1 MNNTKSNTSKPNYR
15 YAVISISI
23 VLYFL
28 GIYLMLYLQSG
39 SIDQMVKEQVS
50 IVVELQ
56 DSLLETEI
64 KRVEEVIGQQLGV
77 VNNSITYHNKSAAK
91 DIMGDD
97 ILLGLNDSQNP
108 FKDMLTFRLQ
118 AESYTDSNLESI
130 NKVLTQESVVHDIFF
145 ESESD
150 IGVHDFIKK
159 LSLLFLILSLVF
171 VALALIIIHNTL
183 SLSLYADRWEIKTME
198 LVGARKSFIRK
209 PYVAHGR
216 IIGQRAFMVAAIALL
231 ITISLLFMSSEV
243 VSSIFFWPYLLLT
256 LGILFVL
263 STLITMV
270 STFTVV
276 NKFLEQ
282 KLSELH
288 G

>member
-1 MNNTKSNTSKPNYR
+1 M
-15 YAVISISI
+15 
-23 VLYFL
+23 
-28 GIYLMLYLQSG
+28 QSG
-39 SIDQMVKEQVS
+39 KIDQLIKEQVS
-50 IVVELQ
+50 IVIELKDNLEKQ
-56 DSLLETEI
+56 EIDVIKNIIKHQTGVFDSSISYHDKTSAGEFMGNEI
-64 KRVEEVIGQQLGV
+64 LAGFTHGE
-77 VNNSITYHNKSAAK
+77 
-91 DIMGDD
+91 
-97 ILLGLNDSQNP
+97 NP
-108 FKDMLTFRLQ
+108 FKDMVTFRME
-118 AESYTDSNLESI
+118 AKAYTDENLGMINESLM
-130 NKVLTQESVVHDIFF
+130 KVQGVHDIFF

-150 IGVHDFIKK
+150 VGIHGFIKK
-159 LSLLFLILSLVF
+159 LSLLFLLLSLIF

-231 ITISLLFMSSEV
+231 VTIGIFYLSNGLFG
-243 VSSIFFWPYLLLT
+243 SIFYWPYLLFT
-256 LGILFVL
+256 LVILFVL

-282 KLSELH
+282 KLSEMH

>member
-1 MNNTKSNTSKPNYR
+1 
-15 YAVISISI
+15 
-23 VLYFL
+23 
-28 GIYLMLYLQSG
+28 MLYLQSG
-39 SIDQMVKEQVS
+39 KIDQMIKEQVS
-50 IVVELQ
+50 IVIELKDNHVES
-56 DSLLETEI
+56 DIEEI
-64 KRVEEVIGQQLGV
+64 KEVINQQAGLFE
-77 VNNSITYHNKSAAK
+77 NSIAYHDKSSAGE
-91 DIMGDD
+91 IMGNEELTGFHKDE
-97 ILLGLNDSQNP
+97 SP
-108 FKDMLTFRLQ
+108 FRDMMTFRLE
-118 AESYTDSNLESI
+118 ADFYTSENLEVI
-130 NKVLTQESVVHDIFF
+130 NQKLMKVPVIHDVFY

-150 IGVHDFIKK
+150 VGIDDFVHKA
-159 LSLLFLILSLVF
+159 SLLFLFLSLVF

-216 IIGQRAFMVAAIALL
+216 IIGQRAFVVAALGLL
-231 ITISLLFMSSEV
+231 VTIVILFISIDV
-243 VSSIFFWPYLLLT
+243 FGSIFFWPYLLIT
-256 LGILFVL
+256 FVILLLL
-263 STLITMV
+263 STLMTMV